1 MGLSIFYS
9 GKLRNVQQIPSLT
22 MELLDLCDHLTWRCD
37 EYYPTTRNPIQGIWF
52 APPGTD
58 RIWMTFLPSG
68 VLAEPEHNLS
78 KEGIDVWMKSSW
90 KDNLMNPRT
99 QYAGPEAHMQMIGIL
114 RHVRQKYFEK
124 FHLGDESE
132 FWETGNTEKCKDWF
146 VMFEAWMR
154 NMSSDLGKLD
164 GRGYES
170 GETFSS
176 RVEDLLRSG
185 KSVSDILKV
194 MGSPYRK
201 E

>member
-9 GKLRNVQQIPSLT
+9 GKLRYVQQAPSLS
-22 MELLDLCDHLTWRCD
+22 MELLAICDDLKWRCD
-37 EYYPTTRNPIQGIWF
+37 EYHPTTSNPLEGMWF
-52 APPGTD
+52 APPGAD

-68 VLAEPEHNLS
+68 VLAEPEHNLTQ
-78 KEGIDVWMKSSW
+78 KGIEVWMKSSW

-99 QYAGPEAHMQMIGIL
+99 QYAGPEAHMKMIGIL
-114 RHVRQKYFEK
+114 KHVSQKYFEK
-124 FHLGDESE
+124 FHLVDESE

-146 VMFEAWMR
+146 VMFEAWMS

-170 GETFSS
+170 GEHFQE
-176 RVEDLLRSG
+176 RVEDLLRNG
-185 KSVSDILKV
+185 KSIDDILNV

-201 E
+201 